1 MLRRMSTIAIPI
13 YYRECAARRRDMHNR
28 PGSEKKK
35 TSFSEGAL
43 FPLPPSTLPGL
54 SGRVCMH
61 ARVGVREIHYA
72 TQQLADTP
80 QRRALPVL
88 DPSPELIYLLVKPLR
103 LLHQRHRLLR
113 VLVRRLGILKRI
125 QRASCIIDDTQGSL
139 GKGGAVL
146 WGRRFPRSQ
155 TERGRNEGEEERK
168 AERSSTGCSCG
179 LVSGGG

>member
-1 MLRRMSTIAIPI
+1 
-13 YYRECAARRRDMHNR
+13 
-28 PGSEKKK
+28 
-35 TSFSEGAL
+35 
-43 FPLPPSTLPGL
+43 
-54 SGRVCMH
+54 MH

-139 GKGGAVL
+139 GKGGLCFGGDDFPEA
-146 WGRRFPRSQ
+146 RR
-155 TERGRNEGEEERK
+155 
-168 AERSSTGCSCG
+168 
-179 LVSGGG
+179 SGGGMRAKKRGMQRALQLVVLAALFQAGGSSMSANADFVLLAMRPY